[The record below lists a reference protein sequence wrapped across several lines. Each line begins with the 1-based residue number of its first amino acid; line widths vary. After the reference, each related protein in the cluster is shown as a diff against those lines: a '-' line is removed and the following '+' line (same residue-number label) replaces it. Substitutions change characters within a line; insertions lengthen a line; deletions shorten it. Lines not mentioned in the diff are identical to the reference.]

1 MVDPAAAAALWLAT
15 WLIHSTLLYGGA
27 ALAERWV
34 RAPSAR
40 EPIWRAA
47 MLGALLTATVQVSG
61 LVERVPLGRLLAAPA
76 RAPAAVPE
84 PSASPATVPT
94 LEVARERGLP
104 ARARAGTVTPP
115 AAAPADAAPADRA
128 ARPAW
133 LRWRD
138 ALADHWMKALL
149 CTWLAGAALAVG
161 RLLWLGRLARAEL
174 AGRVPARGA
183 LAAEFAA
190 LCAER
195 AVRAPPLRV
204 APGLSGPVSL
214 PNGEI
219 AVPAWTA
226 ESLDPRRR
234 RALLAHE
241 LAHQQRRDPQ
251 WQVFALGLQ
260 ALLWPQPLHA
270 LGRRRLAALA
280 ELQADAWAA
289 RAVRDPR
296 AVAECLAE
304 CAERLMHDRAAAFGA
319 AMTDDSLLVQRVD
332 RLLEGVPMRA
342 PKTSWLV
349 KGGVAAALAAAA
361 LLFPGCDVHSTY
373 TLGSGV
379 STRVTVDDDGD
390 TSIVVRRGG
399 YALDLES
406 EGAVTFE
413 PDESD
418 VATLSPGGRF
428 RLEETHAGVEHVYT
442 VTADPS
448 GALTRSLQREAVDV
462 PLDEQG
468 RAWLAAAL
476 PRMFTESGFD
486 ARARVARLLAAGG
499 PARVLEEVDRTG
511 NDHAKA
517 VYIGELLGSA
527 RLEADDVA
535 RALSSAARIE
545 SDFELRTALTRAL
558 ETQSLDG
565 PRSAQLLEA
574 AEGLGSDFERA
585 QLLVDAAGRLPDD
598 AGARAAWLATAGG
611 LDSDFELR
619 RTLEAGLETN
629 AGGASFAA
637 EIVGLAARRM
647 SSDFE
652 LRTLLAQASARSV
665 DATLASACLEAA
677 SGIGS
682 DFERCQ
688 VLKALAP
695 HVARDPELSRRY
707 RDVAAGM
714 SSDFER
720 GQALVALDEAG
731 RD

>member
-1 MVDPAAAAALWLAT
+1 MADPAVVAALWLAT

-27 ALAERWV
+27 ALVERWV
-34 RAPSAR
+34 RAPSVR

-47 MLGALLTATVQVSG
+47 MLGALLTATLQVSG

-76 RAPAAVPE
+76 TAPPVAPLRPAATPPVP
-84 PSASPATVPT
+84 
-94 LEVARERGLP
+94 ERGL
-104 ARARAGTVTPP
+104 AVSAGSATDAPP
-115 AAAPADAAPADRA
+115 AAAAAAPADRA
-128 ARPAW
+128 APPAW

-138 ALADHWMKALL
+138 ALAAHWMEVLL

-219 AVPAWTA
+219 ALPEWTA
-226 ESLDPRRR
+226 RSLDPRRR

-304 CAERLMHDRAAAFGA
+304 CAERLVHDRAAAFGA

-361 LLFPGCDVHSTY
+361 LLFPGCDIHSTY

-379 STRVTVDDDGD
+379 STRISEDGD
-390 TSIVVRRGG
+390 GNTSIQVRRGG

-406 EGAVTFE
+406 QGAVTFE

-418 VATLSPGGRF
+418 VATLAPGGRF
-428 RLEETHAGVEHVYT
+428 RLEETRAGVEHVYT
-442 VTADPS
+442 VTADAS
-448 GALTRSLQREAVDV
+448 GALTRSLQREGSDV

-486 ARARVARLLAAGG
+486 APARVARLLAAGG

-517 VYIGELLGSA
+517 VYLGELLGSA
-527 RLEADDVA
+527 RLDPDDVA
-535 RALSSAARIE
+535 RALASAARIE
-545 SDFELRTALTRAL
+545 SDFELRAALTRAL

-565 PRSAQLLEA
+565 PRTAQLLEA

-585 QLLVDAAGRLPDD
+585 QLLVDAAGRLPDE
-598 AGARAAWLATAGG
+598 AGARAAWLATADG
-611 LDSDFELR
+611 LASDFEMR
-619 RTLEAGLETN
+619 RTLEAGLETSG
-629 AGGASFAA
+629 GGASFAA
-637 EIVGLAARRM
+637 ELVGLASRRM

-652 LRTLLAQASARSV
+652 LRRLLQRATARPG
-665 DATLASACLEAA
+665 DAALAAACLDAA
-677 SGIGS
+677 DGMGS

-688 VLKALAP
+688 VLKTLAP
-695 HVARDPELSRRY
+695 HVAHDPVLSRRY

-714 SSDFER
+714 SSEFER
-720 GQALVALDEAG
+720 GQALVALDEAS